1 MRNIEMASRN
11 DLKRRGDNITKSP
24 LNKNATLYLAALKS
38 MVVPMGWAEI
48 KRSVEI
54 ATKHRLNP
62 RRFQEILN
70 TLQDALLIKQSGAVY
85 AVTDPM
91 LKNVLLQPS
100 KKGRSSRGEIKGR
113 YGRRQSLCRKLL

>member
-54 ATKHRLNP
+54 AHKAPFESPTLPRNTEYASRCSPNKTKW
-62 RRFQEILN
+62 
-70 TLQDALLIKQSGAVY
+70 
-85 AVTDPM
+85 
-91 LKNVLLQPS
+91 
-100 KKGRSSRGEIKGR
+100 RGLCS
-113 YGRRQSLCRKLL
+113 YGSNA